1 MRKLNKYQMVS
12 GISGICGLNSGT
24 YTLQKQV
31 LQSEVSPSVTIF
43 SYIYSIH
50 AYLYKIPVS
59 NKHFMV
65 NCENL

>member
-12 GISGICGLNSGT
+12 GISGICGLNSRT

-31 LQSEVSPSVTIF
+31 LKSEVSPSIAIF
-43 SYIYSIH
+43 SCIYSIH

-59 NKHFMV
+59 NKGFMV